1 VFRGLL
7 NRLLLVVYLIV
18 GVVVASNRDYFRHLH
33 AVRPVLSAALAVA
46 LWPLVVGGASLHL
59 H

>member
-1 VFRGLL
+1 MIRGLL
-7 NRLLLVVYLIV
+7 NRVLVVVYLVV
-18 GVVVASNRDYFRHLH
+18 GVVVASNHDYFRHVH
-33 AVRPVLSAALAVA
+33 AIRPVVSAILAVA

>member
-1 VFRGLL
+1 MIRGWL
-7 NRLLLVVYLIV
+7 NNLLVIVYLVV
-18 GVVVASNRDYFRHLH
+18 GVLVASNHDYFRHLH
-33 AVRPVLSAALAVA
+33 AVRPVVSAVIAVA